1 MNTINIK
8 NLKDISWLV
17 SEEVYRADRALSY
30 STLATY
36 ERGGF
41 NELSNLFDKKET
53 PSLTFGSAVD
63 SIITGGKE
71 EFDSKFIVAEFSS
84 LSDTYILITKELFN
98 KYGKTHH
105 SINDIED
112 NLILEL
118 AISYNFQ
125 SNWKDITKV
134 KIIKEKCGEYY
145 NLLFLSGVKTI
156 LNTQTYNDV
165 INSVRALKHST
176 STKFYFA
183 DNSPFIPEIDR
194 QYQLKFKAELN
205 GIMYRCMVDLLII
218 DYNNKTIQPIDLKT
232 SSHTEWDFYKS
243 FIQWNYQIQA
253 RLYYRII
260 LENIKN
266 DDFFKDFTLL
276 PYKFI
281 IVNRKTLTP
290 LVWDCD
296 FTAATG
302 DLVFGK
308 NNQIVMRDPCTIG
321 EELNY
326 YLSTPSRQVPIGIE
340 RDGNND
346 LRTWLNKI

>member
-71 EFDSKFIVAEFSS
+71 EFDSKFIVAEFPS
-84 LSDTYILITKELFN
+84 LSDSYILIAKELFN
-98 KYGKTHH
+98 KYGETYH

-134 KIIKEKCGEYY
+134 KVIKEKCGEYY
-145 NLLFLSGVKTI
+145 NLLSLSGVKTI

-183 DNSPFIPEIDR
+183 DNNPFIPEIDR

-281 IVNRKTLTP
+281 IVNRKTLIP

-296 FTAATG
+296 FTVATG

>member
-1 MNTINIK
+1 MNNK
-8 NLKDISWLV
+8 SLKDISWQV
-17 SEEVYRADRALSY
+17 TEEVYRADSALSY

-41 NELSNLFDKKET
+41 NELEHLFDKKET

-71 EFDSKFIVAEFSS
+71 EFDAKFMVAEFPSI
-84 LSDTYILITKELFN
+84 SDAYIVIAKELFN
-98 KYGKTHH
+98 KYGGLHH
-105 SINDIED
+105 FINEIED

-118 AISYNFQ
+118 ALSYNFQ
-125 SNWKDITKV
+125 SNWKDTTKV
-134 KIIKEKCGEYY
+134 KVIKEKCEEYY
-145 NLLFLSGVKTI
+145 NLLYLSGVKTI
-156 LNTQTYNDV
+156 LNTQTYND
-165 INSVRALKHST
+165 INNSVRALKNSS
-176 STKFYFA
+176 STKFFFA

-194 QYQLKFKAELN
+194 QYQLKFKARLD
-205 GIMYRCMVDLLII
+205 GIMYRCMVDLLVI

-260 LENIKN
+260 SEVVKN
-266 DDFFKDFTLL
+266 DVFFKDFTVL

-281 IVNRKTLTP
+281 IVNKKTLTP

-296 FTAATG
+296 FTVATG

-308 NNQIVMRDPCTIG
+308 DSQIIMRDPCTIG
-321 EELNY
+321 EELCY
-326 YLSTPSRQVPIGIE
+326 YLSNPSRQVPIGIDK
-340 RDGNND
+340 DGNND
-346 LRTWLNKI
+346 LRTWLNKL